1 MNTYQVNYNSDSHII
16 VLFHGICS
24 TPLEFSSLNHYLTQ
38 NGFKVIT
45 PTIKGY
51 SHGDGPS
58 SNWEDWLADAVEII
72 KNLIVDNPN
81 AKVSVGGISMGAII
95 AMAVAQNLDE
105 IYSLVLLS
113 AILKPDG
120 WAIPWYRSL
129 IPLGMLLGLGE
140 KIKYPEQEPF
150 GVKNPQ
156 MRALIKRSL
165 KNKKVSEAGGD
176 EMSIKHLYQGSKL
189 CEHVTRHLPEIT
201 AHTLVIQAIDDEI
214 GTVKNTQTILS
225 GVSSKN
231 VRVIYLGNSYHMITV
246 DNERE
251 TVNFEIAHFL
261 ETAHINQNNI
271 EELFESYGYVSPE
284 LQRYL
289 NQ

>member
-1 MNTYQVNYNSDSHII
+1 MRSYLLNRNLDEHII

-24 TPLEFSSLNHYLTQ
+24 TPLEFSSLKHYLTE
-38 NGFKVIT
+38 NGFTVIT
-45 PTIKGY
+45 PIIKGY
-51 SHGDGPS
+51 SHEEGPS
-58 SNWEDWLADAVEII
+58 SHWEDWSADAVEVV
-72 KNLIVDNPN
+72 KNLIINHPN
-81 AKVSVGGISMGAII
+81 AKISVGGISMGAII

-105 IYSLVLLS
+105 IYSLILLS

-129 IPLGMLLGLGE
+129 IPLAIFLGLGD

-156 MRALIKRSL
+156 MRAIIKRGL
-165 KNKKVSEAGGD
+165 KTKKVSEAGGD
-176 EMSIKHLYQGSKL
+176 AMSIQHLYEGSRL
-189 CEHVTRHLPEIT
+189 CKHVTKHLPEIT
-201 AHTLVIQAIDDEI
+201 AHTLIIQAIDDEI
-214 GTVKNTQTILS
+214 GTVKNTETILN
-225 GVSSKN
+225 GINSKN
-231 VRVIYLGNSYHMITV
+231 IRVIYLGNSYHMITV

-261 ETAHINQNNI
+261 ETAHINQNNL
-271 EELFESYGYVSPE
+271 EDLFNGYGYVSPE

-289 NQ
+289 KN